1 MKVSVASMPLE
12 LILMVTALSVT
23 ERVCSHT
30 FPVTLFLLTRLKM
43 PGPTLVTMHLSL
55 MFHSEQNKLF

>member
-1 MKVSVASMPLE
+1 MPLE

-23 ERVCSHT
+23 DRVCSHT

-55 MFHSEQNKLF
+55 MFHSEQK